1 MIRRLIASLLAA
13 ASLTVPPAQAAETC
27 VRPAEKAA
35 FDVTALKSR
44 LMVTALVCNSQDRYN
59 AFVTRYRSELLR
71 HDKALQAYFNRVF
84 GRRGQQF
91 RDEYTTQLANSESQ
105 NGLQQGSL
113 FCQNNTPLFDRVMAV
128 PEQGLADFAA
138 GQTIAQPIAVIP
150 CPAAPAPR
158 KPKGKAKTL
167 TAKNARTAT

>member
-1 MIRRLIASLLAA
+1 MVRRLTATLLAA
-13 ASLTVPPAQAAETC
+13 CLSTPFALAAETC

-44 LMVTALVCNSQDRYN
+44 LMVTALVCNGQERYN

-71 HDKALQAYFNRVF
+71 QDKVLAGYFNRVF

-128 PEQGLADFAA
+128 PAQGLADFAA
-138 GQTIAQPIAVIP
+138 GQAIAQPIAVIP
-150 CPAAPAPR
+150 CPAQPAPK
-158 KPKGKAKTL
+158 KPKSKAKTV
-167 TAKNARTAT
+167 TAKNTKTPT